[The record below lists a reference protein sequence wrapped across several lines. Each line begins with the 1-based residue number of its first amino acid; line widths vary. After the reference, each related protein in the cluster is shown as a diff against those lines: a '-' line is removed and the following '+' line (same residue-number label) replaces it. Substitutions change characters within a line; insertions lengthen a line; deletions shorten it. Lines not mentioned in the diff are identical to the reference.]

1 MFKTH
6 PDSMRMESTPER
18 VFAVARAVAYRS
30 MTPVELSEA
39 MSLGKPGEP
48 VRNEIRLSI
57 AVANEEL
64 ALISLKDGQ
73 YVLSAP
79 KEAVASPDAFRR
91 FVSVKAFA
99 NPDSTFVRFTR
110 WYVAQNEGILNQD
123 SWEVKAATAARDVPE
138 LDGLSENDALGWRF
152 WAAFLGLGYLDAS
165 TLLPNMATKLRDIL
179 SADFAG
185 TFSYGEAVSVT
196 EFRPW
201 LASRLPE
208 ADFSDVSAPWPLAV
222 SAGLRTLRDLGLIQ
236 LEARR
241 DTDRV
246 PLYPDGDPLT
256 DFSHITV
263 REEVER

>member
-30 MTPVELSEA
+30 ITPAELAEA
-39 MSLGKPGEP
+39 MSLGKPGEA
-48 VRNEIRLSI
+48 VGNEIRLSI
-57 AVANEEL
+57 AVASEEL
-64 ALISLKDGQ
+64 GLISLKDGR

-79 KEAVASPDAFRR
+79 KEAIVSPDAFRR
-91 FVSVKAFA
+91 SISGKAFV
-99 NPDSTFVRFTR
+99 NPDSTFVRFSR

-123 SWEVKAATAARDVPE
+123 SWEVKAKTAAGDVSALRG
-138 LDGLSENDALGWRF
+138 LDENAALGWRF
-152 WAAFLGLGYLDAS
+152 WAAFLGLGYLDGA
-165 TLLPNMATKLRDIL
+165 TLLPNMATRLRDIL

-196 EFRPW
+196 KFRLW

-246 PLYPDGDPLT
+246 SLYPDGDPLT

-263 REEVER
+263 REEVKR